1 MLKFDEKPKIEAF
14 SYDDRH
20 KKRKI
25 LLKKHVSEASKYEF
39 DHLSVDNK
47 RNV

>member
-1 MLKFDEKPKIEAF
+1 MKSQKLKLFHTMIDT
-14 SYDDRH
+14 